1 MFSLL
6 LLLFFF
12 LLPFSAPS
20 PIKFDPISLLTS
32 SRIPTNLLPSD
43 ALSLRQ
49 ALLLCCY
56 SHCTLDVLTR
66 ELLIT
71 SLSVPSPPPDWC
83 RGQLSALEFDAVKLR
98 YERKNEE
105 SARVRASVMSIT
117 LTSPVCRLYVQP
129 EGKTNFGELQKLNFP
144 PKLSASKVELPTGEA
159 GDEILI
165 NELSFQ
171 GSEPVVEVHFQR
183 PTSEVE
189 GTIAKVRESGSL
201 AETVANYKVPENVLK
216 RVSKLVLDGARAS
229 QIGGISSSE
238 VEALLRREV
247 KDFIRGKIEARLKE
261 VVEESLEKGMG
272 AIPGGISDFDK
283 AGGAR
288 GVLKGVLGEV
298 KRGVYEGIEVSAEN
312 AKEGG
317 RKGWRRIREIGEEV
331 VGEEVVF
338 SLVARKLGEKGVKME
353 DLRKVWEYVREERVG
368 GDGAENGGMSV
379 EGGKKE
385 KEEEEK
391 ERGERNKKEEWD
403 AVIETLIRHGEGGG

>member
-1 MFSLL
+1 MFSL

-32 SRIPTNLLPSD
+32 TRIPTNLLPSD

-49 ALLLCCY
+49 ALLLCQY

-71 SLSVPSPPPDWC
+71 SLSVPSPPSDWKT
-83 RGQLSALEFDAVKLR
+83 GQLSALEFDAVKLR
-98 YERKNEE
+98 YGKNDE
-105 SARVRASVMSIT
+105 SARVRANVLSIT
-117 LTSPVCRLYVQP
+117 LTSPVCRLFVQP
-129 EGKTNFGELQKLNFP
+129 DGKTNFGELQKLNFP

-171 GSEPVVEVHFQR
+171 GSEPVVEVHLQR
-183 PTSEVE
+183 PTSKVE
-189 GTIAKVRESGSL
+189 GTIAKVKESGSE
-201 AETVANYKVPENVLK
+201 AEAVANYKVPEHVLN
-216 RVSKLVLDGARAS
+216 RVSKLVSDGARAS

-238 VEALLRREV
+238 VEALLRREI

-261 VVEESLEKGMG
+261 VVKESLEKGMG

-298 KRGVYEGIEVSAEN
+298 KRGVYEGIEVSVEN

-317 RKGWRRIREIGEEV
+317 WKGWRRIREIGEEV
-331 VGEEVVF
+331 VGEEGY
-338 SLVARKLGEKGVKME
+338 VARKLAEKGVKME
-353 DLRKVWEYVREERVG
+353 DLRKVWEYVREEREG
-368 GDGAENGGMSV
+368 EEGAGNGGMGKV
-379 EGGKKE
+379 EGGGKE

-403 AVIETLIRHGEGGG
+403 AVIETLIRHGGGGG

>member
-1 MFSLL
+1 MFSL

-49 ALLLCCY
+49 ALLLCRY

-71 SLSVPSPPPDWC
+71 SLSVPSPPSDFW
-83 RGQLSALEFDAVKLR
+83 QLSALEFDVVKLR
-98 YERKNEE
+98 YGKNDE
-105 SARVRASVMSIT
+105 SARVRANVLSLT
-117 LTSPVCRLYVQP
+117 LTSPVCRLFVQP
-129 EGKTNFGELQKLNFP
+129 DGKTNFGELQKLNFP

-171 GSEPVVEVHFQR
+171 GSEPVVEVHLQR
-183 PTSEVE
+183 PTSKVE
-189 GTIAKVRESGSL
+189 GTIAKVRESDSE
-201 AETVANYKVPENVLK
+201 AEAVANYKVPEHVLK
-216 RVSKLVLDGARAS
+216 RVSKLVSDGARAS

-261 VVEESLEKGMG
+261 VVKESLEKGMG

-298 KRGVYEGIEVSAEN
+298 KRGVYEGIEVSVEN

-317 RKGWRRIREIGEEV
+317 WKGWRRIREIGEEV
-331 VGEEVVF
+331 VGEE
-338 SLVARKLGEKGVKME
+338 VARKLGEKGVKME
-353 DLRKVWEYVREERVG
+353 DLRKVWEYVREEREG
-368 GDGAENGGMSV
+368 GEGAGNGGMGKV
-379 EGGKKE
+379 ERGEEKE
-385 KEEEEK
+385 REEEEK

-403 AVIETLIRHGEGGG
+403 AVIETLIRHGGGGG